1 MLEGLGRTQQD
12 LLNAL
17 LHHAGGMSIDELAD
31 HLSVTRTAVRQHLAA
46 LERDALVLRGE
57 TRPTG
62 RRPEQLY
69 RLTDHAREQFPRQY
83 QMLASVLI
91 EEVADII
98 GPDALAS
105 LMRSMGR
112 KLALDREPQVVD
124 EARIVQHM
132 NQAGYEA
139 EVFFRS
145 SDDKEIVAHN
155 CVFHRLAAAHPVVCE
170 LDLAL
175 IGALGGGEVDH
186 TECMVRGANVCRF
199 KLRPTVEKA
208 SEPDNSGPSDR
219 TDRADDSPD

>member
-17 LHHAGGMSIDELAD
+17 LYHASGMSIDELAD
-31 HLSVTRTAVRQHLAA
+31 HLSVTRTAIRQHLAA
-46 LERDALVLRGE
+46 LERDGLVLRGE

-69 RLTDHAREQFPRQY
+69 RLTDHAKEQFPRQY

-139 EVFFRS
+139 EVFFRA

-175 IGALGGGEVDH
+175 IGALGGGEVEH
-186 TECMVRGANVCRF
+186 TECMVRGGHVCRF
-199 KLRPTVEKA
+199 KLRPIRK
-208 SEPDNSGPSDR
+208 PDTDTDTSG
-219 TDRADDSPD
+219 

>member
-98 GPDALAS
+98 GHDALAS

-124 EARIVQHM
+124 ETRIVHHM

-175 IGALGGGEVDH
+175 IGALGGGEVEH
-186 TECMVRGANVCRF
+186 SECMVRGGHVCRF
-199 KLRPTVEKA
+199 KLRPTE
-208 SEPDNSGPSDR
+208 SPEPPLE
-219 TDRADDSPD
+219 P

>member
-17 LHHAGGMSIDELAD
+17 LYHASGMSIDELAD
-31 HLSVTRTAVRQHLAA
+31 HLSVTRTAIRQHLAA
-46 LERDALVLRGE
+46 LERDGLVLRGE

-69 RLTDHAREQFPRQY
+69 QLTDHAKELFPRQY

-139 EVFFRS
+139 EVFFRA

-155 CVFHRLAAAHPVVCE
+155 CVFHRLAAAYPVVCE

-175 IGALGGGEVDH
+175 IGALGGGEVEH
-186 TECMVRGANVCRF
+186 TECMVRGGHVCRF
-199 KLRPTVEKA
+199 KLRPI
-208 SEPDNSGPSDR
+208 SNPD
-219 TDRADDSPD
+219 TDTDPDG

>member
-31 HLSVTRTAVRQHLAA
+31 QLAVTRTAIRQHLAA
-46 LERDALVLRGE
+46 LERDGLVLRGE

-69 RLTDHAREQFPRQY
+69 RLTEHGKEQFPRQY

-91 EEVADII
+91 DEVADII
-98 GPDALAS
+98 GPDALKT

-112 KLALDREPQVVD
+112 KLAQDREHQIVD

-139 EVFFRS
+139 QVFFRAPATP
-145 SDDKEIVAHN
+145 EIVAHN

-175 IGALGGGEVDH
+175 IGALGGADVDH
-186 TECMVRGANVCRF
+186 TECMVRGGNVCRF
-199 KLRPTVEKA
+199 KLRPTEAPK
-208 SEPDNSGPSDR
+208 NG
-219 TDRADDSPD
+219 

>member
-17 LHHAGGMSIDELAD
+17 LHHGAGMSIDELAE
-31 HLSVTRTAVRQHLAA
+31 HLAVTRTAIRQHLAA
-46 LERDALVLRGE
+46 LERDGLVLRGD

-69 RLTDHAREQFPRQY
+69 QLTDHAREQFPRQY
-83 QMLASVLI
+83 QLLANALI
-91 EEVADII
+91 DEVADII
-98 GPDALAS
+98 GPEALAA
-105 LMRSMGR
+105 LMRSLGR
-112 KLALDREPQVVD
+112 KLALDRERQVVD
-124 EARIVQHM
+124 EVKIVEHM

-145 SDDKEIVAHN
+145 SGDAQIVAHN

-175 IGALGGGEVDH
+175 IGALGGGEVEH
-186 TECMVRGANVCRF
+186 SECMVRGGHVCRF
-199 KLRPTVEKA
+199 KLRPVEPA
-208 SEPDNSGPSDR
+208 QDVE
-219 TDRADDSPD
+219 TE

>member
-17 LHHAGGMSIDELAD
+17 LHQAGGMSIDELAE
-31 HLSVTRTAVRQHLAA
+31 HLAVTRTAIRQHLAA
-46 LERDALVLRGE
+46 LERDGLVLRGE

-83 QMLASVLI
+83 QLLASALI
-91 EEVADII
+91 DEVAEII
-98 GPDALAS
+98 GPEALAT
-105 LMRSMGR
+105 LMRSLGR
-112 KLALDREPQVVD
+112 KLARDREQEVVD
-124 EARIVQHM
+124 EVKIVEHM

-145 SDDKEIVAHN
+145 SGDAQIVAHN

-175 IGALGGGEVDH
+175 IGTLGGGEVEH
-186 TECMVRGANVCRF
+186 TECMVRGGHVCRF
-199 KLRPTVEKA
+199 KLQPVKSVPEVEHH
-208 SEPDNSGPSDR
+208 SR
-219 TDRADDSPD
+219 

>member
-17 LHHAGGMSIDELAD
+17 LHHARGMSIDELAD
-31 HLSVTRTAVRQHLAA
+31 RLAVTRTAIRQHLAA
-46 LERDALVLRGE
+46 LERDGLVLRGE

-91 EEVADII
+91 DEVADIL
-98 GPDALAS
+98 GPEALAS

-112 KLALDREPQVVD
+112 KLALDRESRVVD
-124 EARIVQHM
+124 EAKIVQHM
-132 NQAGYEA
+132 NEAGYEA

-145 SDDKEIVAHN
+145 SGDKEIVAHN

-186 TECMVRGANVCRF
+186 TECMVRGGHVCRF
-199 KLRPTVEKA
+199 KLRPIEDQER
-208 SEPDNSGPSDR
+208 SEPTVLSLQP
-219 TDRADDSPD
+219 APAQKPD

>member
-17 LHHAGGMSIDELAD
+17 LHHAHGMSIDELAEQ
-31 HLSVTRTAVRQHLAA
+31 LAVTRTAIRQHLAA
-46 LERDALVLRGE
+46 LEGAGLVLRGD

-69 RLTDHAREQFPRQY
+69 RLTEHAKEQFPRQY
-83 QMLASVLI
+83 QLLASVLI
-91 EEVADII
+91 DEVADII
-98 GPDALAS
+98 GPEALAS

-112 KLALDREPQVVD
+112 KLALDREQQVVD
-124 EARIVQHM
+124 EAKIVQHM
-132 NQAGYEA
+132 NHAGYEA
-139 EVFFRS
+139 EVIFRT

-186 TECMVRGANVCRF
+186 TECMVRGGNVCRF
-199 KLRPTVEKA
+199 KLRPVEREEDA
-208 SEPDNSGPSDR
+208 EPTEP
-219 TDRADDSPD
+219 TP

>member
-17 LHHAGGMSIDELAD
+17 LHHAGGMSIDELAE
-31 HLSVTRTAVRQHLAA
+31 HLAVTRTAIRQHLAA
-46 LERDALVLRGE
+46 LERDGLVLRGA

-69 RLTDHAREQFPRQY
+69 RLTDHAKEQFPRQY

-91 EEVADII
+91 DEVADLI
-98 GPDALAS
+98 GPEALAA
-105 LMRSMGR
+105 LMRSLGQ
-112 KLALDREPQVVD
+112 KLARDREQHVVD
-124 EARIVQHM
+124 ESTIVQHM

-145 SDDKEIVAHN
+145 SGEQEIIAHN

-175 IGALGGGEVDH
+175 IGALGGGEVEH
-186 TECMVRGANVCRF
+186 RECMVRGGHVCRF
-199 KLRPTVEKA
+199 KLRPTGTA
-208 SEPDNSGPSDR
+208 QNATPR
-219 TDRADDSPD
+219 TA

>member
-17 LHHAGGMSIDELAD
+17 LHHANGMSIDELAEQ
-31 HLSVTRTAVRQHLAA
+31 LAVTRTAIRQHLAA
-46 LERDALVLRGE
+46 LEGAGLVLRGD

-69 RLTDHAREQFPRQY
+69 RLTEHAKELFPRQY
-83 QMLASVLI
+83 QLLASVLI
-91 EEVADII
+91 DEVADII
-98 GPDALAS
+98 GPEALAS

-112 KLALDREPQVVD
+112 KLALDREQQVVD
-124 EARIVQHM
+124 EAKIVQHM

-139 EVFFRS
+139 EVIFRS
-145 SDDKEIVAHN
+145 SGDKEIVAHN

-186 TECMVRGANVCRF
+186 TECMVRGGNVCRF
-199 KLRPTVEKA
+199 KLRPIEHK
-208 SEPDNSGPSDR
+208 
-219 TDRADDSPD
+219 DDEG

>member
-17 LHHAGGMSIDELAD
+17 LHHAGGMSIDELAER
-31 HLSVTRTAVRQHLAA
+31 LAVTRTAIRQHLAA
-46 LERDALVLRGE
+46 LERDGLVLRGE

-69 RLTDHAREQFPRQY
+69 RLTDHAKEQFPRQY

-91 EEVADII
+91 DEVADII
-98 GPDALAS
+98 GPEALGS
-105 LMRSMGR
+105 MMRSLGR
-112 KLALDREPQVVD
+112 KLALDREHQVVD
-124 EARIVQHM
+124 ETRIVHHM

-145 SDDKEIVAHN
+145 RDEPEIVAHN
-155 CVFHRLAAAHPVVCE
+155 CVFHRLAEVHPVVCE

-175 IGALGGGEVDH
+175 IGALGGAEVEH
-186 TECMVRGANVCRF
+186 TECMVRGGHVCRF
-199 KLRPTVEKA
+199 KLRPI
-208 SEPDNSGPSDR
+208 EPPDSTSG
-219 TDRADDSPD
+219 

>member
-17 LHHAGGMSIDELAD
+17 LHHASGMSIDELAEQ
-31 HLSVTRTAVRQHLAA
+31 LAVTRTAIRQHLAA
-46 LERDALVLRGE
+46 LERDGLVLRGE

-69 RLTDHAREQFPRQY
+69 RLTDHAKEQFPRQY

-91 EEVADII
+91 DEVAGII
-98 GPDALAS
+98 GPEALAT

-112 KLALDREPQVVD
+112 KLALDRESQVVD

-132 NQAGYEA
+132 NQAGYQS

-145 SDDKEIVAHN
+145 SNEIAHQVEMIAGMSEGNSKVIGQTASTTDDLSALAGKLSQSVDR
-155 CVFHRLAAAHPVVCE
+155 FRL
-170 LDLAL
+170 
-175 IGALGGGEVDH
+175 
-186 TECMVRGANVCRF
+186 
-199 KLRPTVEKA
+199 
-208 SEPDNSGPSDR
+208 
-219 TDRADDSPD
+219 

>member
-17 LHHAGGMSIDELAD
+17 LHHAGGMSIDELAE
-31 HLSVTRTAVRQHLAA
+31 HLAVTRTAIRQHLAA
-46 LERDALVLRGE
+46 LERDGLVLRGE

-69 RLTDHAREQFPRQY
+69 QLTDHAREQFPRHY
-83 QMLASVLI
+83 QLLASVLI

-98 GPDALAS
+98 GPVALAS
-105 LMRSMGR
+105 LMRRMGR
-112 KLALDREPQVVD
+112 KLALDREHQVVD
-124 EARIVQHM
+124 ETRIVQHM

-145 SDDKEIVAHN
+145 SDNQEIVAHN

-175 IGALGGGEVDH
+175 IGTLGGAEVDH
-186 TECMVRGANVCRF
+186 TECMVRGGNVCRF
-199 KLRPTVEKA
+199 KLRPIESQAAAEKDA
-208 SEPDNSGPSDR
+208 PPNPATAR
-219 TDRADDSPD
+219 